1 MPAIDFDVTA
11 YEAQP
16 VRSGWDPLPPGDYTA
31 CVTSTEVKPTKA
43 GNGEYIELTIEIMDG
58 DFSGRKIWER
68 LNINN
73 PSEQTVQIARS
84 QLNQLATALGQV
96 PLKDTDQLLEIPFT
110 LTLDIDRKDTTRN
123 RVMGYSSASSAPR
136 KSSTNA
142 ATPGYPSA
150 GGGGGSATA
159 TGTTKKP
166 WEK

>member
-1 MPAIDFDVTA
+1 MYLSPSIIPLFSRQAA
-11 YEAQP
+11 RKE
-16 VRSGWDPLPPGDYTA
+16 SGA
-31 CVTSTEVKPTKA
+31 KPTKA

-136 KSSTNA
+136 VA
-142 ATPGYPSA
+142 AKPAP
-150 GGGGGSATA
+150 ATA
-159 TGTTKKP
+159 TGTAKKP

>member
-1 MPAIDFDVTA
+1 MPTIDFDVTE

-31 CVTSTEVKPTKA
+31 CVTSTDLKATKA

-58 DFSGRKIWER
+58 EFSGRKIWER
-68 LNINN
+68 LNVNN

-110 LTLDIDRKDTTRN
+110 LTLDIDRKDNTRN

-136 KSSTNA
+136 KA
-142 ATPGYPSA
+142 AKPSRFVVEDFDTIQPSGA
-150 GGGGGSATA
+150 VKSPA
-159 TGTTKKP
+159 KKP

>member
-16 VRSGWDPLPPGDYTA
+16 LRSGWDPLPPGDYTA
-31 CVTSTEVKPTKA
+31 CVTSTELKPTKA

-68 LNINN
+68 LNVNN

-136 KSSTNA
+136 VA
-142 ATPGYPSA
+142 AKPAP
-150 GGGGGSATA
+150 ATA
-159 TGTTKKP
+159 TGSAKKP

>member
-1 MPAIDFDVTA
+1 MTGTD
-11 YEAQP
+11 
-16 VRSGWDPLPPGDYTA
+16 L
-31 CVTSTEVKPTKA
+31 KPTKA

-58 DFSGRKIWER
+58 EFSGRKIWER
-68 LNINN
+68 LNVNN

-110 LTLDIDRKDTTRN
+110 LTLDIDRKDNTRN

-136 KSSTNA
+136 KA
-142 ATPGYPSA
+142 AKPSRFVVEDFDTIQPSGA
-150 GGGGGSATA
+150 AKSPA
-159 TGTTKKP
+159 KKP